1 MRRPYRYLKKEEKQK
16 AKDKGKRYTQLNVK
30 FQRIARAD
38 FFKVFF
44 K

>member
-1 MRRPYRYLKKEEKQK
+1 MAKKKRDVKGKEETNRQ
-16 AKDKGKRYTQLNVK
+16 TQLNVK